1 MNAVGICFYSADTD
15 RYLYLMRNDRKNLN
29 TWALPGGKCEP
40 GETLLDTIIR
50 ECKEELGVF
59 PEYTRLVPLDYF
71 TSLDGT
77 FSYHTFFCCVATE
90 FKPVLNSDYGQR

>member
-15 RYLYLMRNDRKNLN
+15 RYLYLMRNDRKNPN

-40 GETLLDTIIR
+40 GETLMDTIIR

-59 PEYTRLVPLDYF
+59 PEYTRLTAVRAPQTRPTTMVMTPSVVDL
-71 TSLDGT
+71 
-77 FSYHTFFCCVATE
+77 
-90 FKPVLNSDYGQR
+90 